1 MSGVTAPDSGGVG
14 YTSGRTILRNAAQ
27 IAGFCGVLVGSGA
40 IGYGSWV
47 VMHLVAIDVCGI
59 AVDAGGRMAVNFVGL
74 IGMGV
79 AVVLGGAAGGAL
91 VYGESRR
98 ARLLGLALIVLLLVI
113 LGLMQWWSA
122 SSFDASCG
130 GEGHARSR
138 SLAV

>member
-1 MSGVTAPDSGGVG
+1 MSGVTAPDSGGDG
-14 YTSGRTILRNAAQ
+14 YTSGRTILRNAVQ
-27 IAGFCGVLVGSGA
+27 
-40 IGYGSWV
+40 
-47 VMHLVAIDVCGI
+47 
-59 AVDAGGRMAVNFVGL
+59 